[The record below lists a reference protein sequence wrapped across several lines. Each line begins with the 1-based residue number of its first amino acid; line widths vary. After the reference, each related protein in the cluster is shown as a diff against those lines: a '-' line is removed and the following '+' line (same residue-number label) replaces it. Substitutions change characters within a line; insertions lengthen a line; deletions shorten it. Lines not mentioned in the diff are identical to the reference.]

1 MKMEA
6 HIPAAPLQPFIKTY
20 LVIES
25 GGEIVNRV
33 LPGTAPAMAFRF
45 KGQVNYL
52 SGNSLHVLPGTVV
65 SGLRKSARLIHYLN
79 NTGNII
85 VVFKEA
91 GAAAFFKEPLHEL
104 FEESISLDNLVPQ
117 HQTAMIEDQLATAQ
131 NNRQRIAVVEK
142 FLLSKLS
149 HTKKDQLVETAIQ
162 KIYTRKGII
171 KIKLLAD
178 SLYISQDA
186 FEKRFRKIAGT
197 SPKQFSSIVRMK
209 AAIAS
214 KLQTQS
220 FTDIAFDAGYYDQP
234 HFTKDF
240 KIFTGQTPA
249 EFFKSP
255 LFW

>member
-1 MKMEA
+1 MEA
-6 HIPAAPLQPFIKTY
+6 HTPIVQLQPFIKTY

-25 GGEIVNRV
+25 QEEIVNRV
-33 LPGTAPAMAFRF
+33 LPGTAPAMAFRY
-45 KGQVNYL
+45 KGQANYL
-52 SGNSLHVLPGTVV
+52 SGNALLTLPATVV
-65 SGLRKSARLIHYLN
+65 SGLRKSVRLIHYTK

-91 GAAAFFKEPLHEL
+91 GAAAFFKEPLQEL
-104 FEESISLDNLVPQ
+104 FEESISLNDLVAQ
-117 HQTAMIEDQLATAQ
+117 QQISIIEEQLAAAQ
-131 NNRQRIAVVEK
+131 NTLQRIAVVEQ
-142 FLLSKLS
+142 FLLSKLL
-149 HTKKDQLVETAIQ
+149 HAKKDQLVETAIQ
-162 KIYTRKGII
+162 KIYTEKGII
-171 KIKLLAD
+171 KIKSLAD
-178 SLYISQDA
+178 TLYISQDA
-186 FEKRFRKIAGT
+186 FEKRFRKVAGT

-209 AAIAS
+209 AAIAN

-220 FTDIAFDAGYYDQP
+220 LADIAFDAGYYDQP